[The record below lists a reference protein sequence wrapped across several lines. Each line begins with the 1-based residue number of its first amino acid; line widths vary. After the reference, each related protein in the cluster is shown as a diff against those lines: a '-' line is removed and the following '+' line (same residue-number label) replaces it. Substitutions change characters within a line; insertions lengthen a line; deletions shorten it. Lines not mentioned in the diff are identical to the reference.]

1 MNAAY
6 LGRRESLYEVLGI
19 WTELGKA
26 RRRAFQAWGMVWAE
40 AWRHGRLWPVRR
52 HTVSLSPSPSHLVP
66 GCPLLRSVRFSR
78 FDSKS

>member
-1 MNAAY
+1 MNAAC
-6 LGRRESLYEVLGI
+6 LGRWESLYKALGI

-26 RRRAFQAWGMVWAE
+26 RRRAFQAWGMEDCGLLGDA
-40 AWRHGRLWPVRR
+40 
-52 HTVSLSPSPSHLVP
+52 VSLSPSPSHLVP

>member
-6 LGRRESLYEVLGI
+6 LGRRESLYEALGI
-19 WTELGKA
+19 WTELGKVS
-26 RRRAFQAWGMVWAE
+26 RRALQAWGMVWAK
-40 AWRHGRLWPVRR
+40 AWRCGGLWPVRR
-52 HTVSLSPSPSHLVP
+52 HTVSPSHLVP